1 MLVLKQAILYLFVI
15 LQFGCN
21 GQTIKNDEESITVDE
36 KVGIKHIVSTDTSF
50 KTIHVFVA
58 LCDNKFQGIVPVP
71 SKIGNG
77 QDPDNN
83 LYWGCA
89 FGIRTYF
96 RKSAEWK
103 QVKFQKL
110 DSLKLERIVFKHA
123 TKNWY
128 LIAEAYNG
136 KYIETCT
143 KDFLKSSA
151 GIQKDT
157 IHVKNKVIGT
167 HGNASLLA
175 YIGHDGLMDFQL
187 TESFVNKD
195 AIKRNCII
203 LACYSKSYFSPHLKN
218 ANVIPL
224 VWTTGLMCPEA
235 YTLHDAISG
244 FINKKSD
251 EEIRTIAAKAY
262 AKYQKC
268 SEKSAK
274 TLLVRGW

>member
-1 MLVLKQAILYLFVI
+1 MLVLKRIIFYLLLI
-15 LQFGCN
+15 LQHGCN
-21 GQTIKNDEESITVDE
+21 GQTTIKNVEAIIVDE
-36 KVGIKHIVSTDTSF
+36 KDATKIIASTDTSL

-89 FGIRTYF
+89 FGIRTFF

-136 KYIETCT
+136 KYIDNCT
-143 KDFLKSSA
+143 KNNLK
-151 GIQKDT
+151 
-157 IHVKNKVIGT
+157 
-167 HGNASLLA
+167 
-175 YIGHDGLMDFQL
+175 
-187 TESFVNKD
+187 
-195 AIKRNCII
+195 
-203 LACYSKSYFSPHLKN
+203 
-218 ANVIPL
+218 
-224 VWTTGLMCPEA
+224 
-235 YTLHDAISG
+235 
-244 FINKKSD
+244 
-251 EEIRTIAAKAY
+251 AA
-262 AKYQKC
+262 
-268 SEKSAK
+268 EKFRAWAR
-274 TLLVRGW
+274 LN

>member
-1 MLVLKQAILYLFVI
+1 MVLKRVLFYL
-15 LQFGCN
+15 LLMPQFGCDA
-21 GQTIKNDEESITVDE
+21 QTSIKDGESI
-36 KVGIKHIVSTDTSF
+36 IVNERDAVKNVVYTDTSF

-58 LCDNKFQGIVPVP
+58 LCDNKFQGVVPVP

-96 RKSAEWK
+96 RKSVEWE
-103 QVKFQKL
+103 QVKSQKI
-110 DSLKLERIVFKHA
+110 DTLKLERIVFKHA

-157 IHVKNKVIGT
+157 IHVNDKVIGT
-167 HGNASLLA
+167 YGNASLLA

-187 TESFVNKD
+187 TESFINKD
-195 AIKRNCII
+195 EIQRNCIL

-218 ANVIPL
+218 ANVKPL
-224 VWTTGLMCPEA
+224 IGTTGLMCPEA

-244 FINKKSD
+244 FINNKSD
-251 EEIRTIAAKAY
+251 EEIRTMAAKAY
-262 AKYQKC
+262 SKYQKC

-274 TLLVRGW
+274 TLLVTGW

>member
-1 MLVLKQAILYLFVI
+1 MSVFKSVILYLLLI
-15 LQFGCN
+15 IQFGCY
-21 GQTIKNDEESITVDE
+21 GQTDTESIVTEEKIAIKNV
-36 KVGIKHIVSTDTSF
+36 VSTDTSF

-71 SKIGNG
+71 LKIGNG

-103 QVKFQKL
+103 QVKFQKI
-110 DSLKLERIVFKHA
+110 DSLKLERIVFTHA

-136 KYIETCT
+136 KYIENCT
-143 KDFLKSSA
+143 IDFLKSSA

-157 IHVKNKVIGT
+157 IHVNEKVLGT
-167 HGNASLLA
+167 HGNARLLA

-195 AIKRNCII
+195 AIQRNCIV
-203 LACYSKSYFSPHLKN
+203 LACYSKSYFLPHLKN
-218 ANVIPL
+218 ANVNPL
-224 VWTTGLMCPEA
+224 IWTSGLMCPEA

-244 FINKKSD
+244 FINKKTED
-251 EEIRTIAAKAY
+251 EIRTMAAKAY
-262 AKYQKC
+262 SKYQKC

-274 TLLVRGW
+274 ALLIRGW

>member
-1 MLVLKQAILYLFVI
+1 MVLKHVILYLLLI
-15 LQFGCN
+15 LLFGCDAQTAIPN
-21 GQTIKNDEESITVDE
+21 AESIIVEEKVTIKNLIY
-36 KVGIKHIVSTDTSF
+36 TDTSF

-96 RKSAEWK
+96 KKSAEWK

-110 DSLKLERIVFKHA
+110 DSLKLERIVFKHIS
-123 TKNWY
+123 KNWY
-128 LIAEAYNG
+128 LIVEAYNG

-157 IHVKNKVIGT
+157 IHINDKVIGT
-167 HGNASLLA
+167 HGNALLLA

-195 AIKRNCII
+195 AIRRNCIV

-218 ANVIPL
+218 ANVNPL

-235 YTLHDAISG
+235 YTLHDAISS
-244 FINKKSD
+244 FLNNQS
-251 EEIRTIAAKAY
+251 EVEIRIKAAQAY
-262 AKYQKC
+262 SKYQKC
-268 SEKSAK
+268 SEKAAK
-274 TLLVRGW
+274 SLLVTGW